1 MLIPPLGPHVCHLRA
16 VGRAY
21 LPTCDVASRGS
32 FTNEQGGNERVNPTK
47 EANRALQE
55 EARRL
60 KEGAHRYRRREA
72 LARRDRR
79 REREVLLEQLKKD
92 QSSD

>member
-1 MLIPPLGPHVCHLRA
+1 M
-16 VGRAY
+16 
-21 LPTCDVASRGS
+21 
-32 FTNEQGGNERVNPTK
+32 NPKK
-47 EANRALQE
+47 EANRALRE

-79 REREVLLEQLKKD
+79 REREVLLEQLKKE
-92 QSSD
+92 QPSD